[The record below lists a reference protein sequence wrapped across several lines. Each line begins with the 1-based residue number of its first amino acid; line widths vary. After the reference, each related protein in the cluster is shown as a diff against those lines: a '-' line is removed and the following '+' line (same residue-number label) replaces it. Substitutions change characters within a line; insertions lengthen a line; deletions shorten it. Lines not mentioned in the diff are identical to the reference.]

1 MPARFNRA
9 DAIPYTTRRVATR
22 CDGDRENALALARR
36 KRETARNLSFPLAG
50 VDPKLDALNGDPRFV
65 ELLASAGLTRR
76 IR

>member
-1 MPARFNRA
+1 M
-9 DAIPYTTRRVATR
+9 AIHFALN
-22 CDGDRENALALARR
+22 GDRENALAWLTKARDQR
-36 KRETARNLSFPLAG
+36 SLSFPLAG